1 MNFPGKKQM
10 IAIAMVVAITVLLA
24 ALILMKGTAHS
35 EGASGKHADHAQDES
50 SHEAGHEATANA
62 NPGAPK
68 RGPHRGK
75 LFEKDGYG
83 IELTIFEDNVAP
95 EFRVY
100 AYRDG
105 KLLDPATSKVDVMVE
120 RLGRAP
126 QIFAFQK
133 ENDYLKGNGVVEEP
147 HSFNVTI
154 TAQHGQKTYRFGY
167 DQIEARVGMTDEQV
181 RQNGIAVATAGPG
194 RIQSV
199 LQLIGEIHLNQDR
212 SVQIVPRVAGLVA
225 SVTASAGDQVRKGQL
240 LAVMSSQALVGLRSQ
255 LQAAEKRA
263 QFAATV
269 YVREKMLWEEKISA
283 QQDFIQAQS
292 AKQEADIAVQDAR
305 QQLLALGAGN
315 ARGDLARYEIRAP
328 INGTITEKRI
338 TTGEAVKEDSAI
350 FVVADLSSVWAE
362 MTVQAKD
369 INTVK
374 VGQKV
379 KVTAGAFEHAAEAT
393 VAYVGALVGE
403 QSRSATARVVL
414 ANPGGL
420 WRPGLL
426 VNIALVA
433 GETDV
438 LVAVA
443 NDAIQSVNDTPTV
456 FGRYGSSFE
465 ARPVE
470 LGSTDGRVTEITKG
484 LLPGERYAA
493 KNSFLLKADLGKSG
507 ASHDH

>member
-1 MNFPGKKQM
+1 MTTPGKKQM
-10 IAIAMVVAITVLLA
+10 IAIAIVIAITVLLA
-24 ALILMKGTAHS
+24 LLILTKGTAHHDG
-35 EGASGKHADHAQDES
+35 ESGKHAEHAQEEA
-50 SHEAGHEATANA
+50 SHEAT
-62 NPGAPK
+62 PGAPK

-83 IELTIFEDNVAP
+83 IELTIFEDKVAP

-105 KLLDPATSKVDVMVE
+105 KLLDPAMSSVDVTVE

-126 QIFAFQK
+126 QSFAFQK
-133 ENDYLKGNGVVEEP
+133 EKDYLKGKGIVEEP

-154 TAQHGQKTYRFGY
+154 TAQHEQKTYRFGY
-167 DQIEARVGMTDEQV
+167 EQIEARVGMTDEQV
-181 RQNGIAVATAGPG
+181 KQAGIAVETAGSG

-199 LQLIGEIHLNQDR
+199 LHLIGEIHLNQDR

-225 SVTASAGDQVRKGQL
+225 SVTASAGDRVRKGQL
-240 LAVMSSQALVGLRSQ
+240 LAVISSQALVGLRSQ

-263 QFAATV
+263 EFAGTV
-269 YVREKMLWEEKISA
+269 YVREKKLWEEKISA
-283 QQDFIQAQS
+283 HQDFMQAQS

-315 ARGDLARYEIRAP
+315 ARGDLARHEIRAP
-328 INGTITEKRI
+328 INGTIIEKRI
-338 TTGEAVKEDSAI
+338 TTGEAVKEDAPI

-379 KVTAGAFEHAAEAT
+379 TVKAGAFDHAAEAA
-393 VAYVGALVGE
+393 VSYVGALVGE

-414 ANPGGL
+414 ANPAGI

-433 GETDV
+433 GETNV
-438 LVAVA
+438 PVAVA

-465 ARPVE
+465 ARPVA
-470 LGSTDGRVTEITKG
+470 LGSTDGHMTEIIKG
-484 LLPGERYAA
+484 LLPGERYAV